1 MSAVLERIGP
11 ALENVC
17 NIIGAN
23 SEVFT
28 KGDSVKIDSDGFLA
42 KAGVG
47 DVIFG
52 FALETATMAS
62 DNETVAKK
70 NVKVQ
75 HALGVK
81 VRMTVASALAR
92 TDVGNYA
99 DLSTATTG
107 ADTLSA
113 TTGTTSAQFFV
124 CDVDPDRDGTLT
136 LAIVMVSEIQ
146 GLVGASAAI

>member
-1 MSAVLERIGP
+1 MER
-11 ALENVC
+11 L
-17 NIIGAN
+17 GAN
-23 SEVFT
+23 VENECKAIGNNSEAFT
-28 KGDSVKIDSDGFLA
+28 KHDTVFIDSDGFL
-42 KAGVG
+42 KKCGVG
-47 DVIFG
+47 DVILG
-52 FALETATMAS
+52 YALETVTMS
-62 DNETVAKK
+62 STNETVAKVM
-70 NVKVQ
+70 VKFQ

-81 VRMTVASALAR
+81 LRISVASALAQ

-124 CDVDPDRDGTLT
+124 LELDPDRDGTLT
-136 LAIVMVSEIQ
+136 QAIVTASEIQ